1 MGIRIGL
8 RDVCIA
14 AVIGAGAASLLDAPP
29 VLSATLGV
37 LLVPLVAAAAG
48 GVLTSRPP
56 ARSAE
61 STPRGVCDCGH
72 PMSMHCHGD
81 CSGPCA
87 APDCRCAGLE
97 RAASTQ

>member
-1 MGIRIGL
+1 MAMRIGP

-37 LLVPLVAAAAG
+37 LLVPLVAVAAG
-48 GVLTSRPP
+48 GVLSSLPRGT
-56 ARSAE
+56 E

-72 PMSMHCHGD
+72 PMSMHCGGD

-87 APDCRCAGLE
+87 AADCRCAGLD
-97 RAASTQ
+97 RAAATQ

>member
-1 MGIRIGL
+1 MAIRIGP

-37 LLVPLVAAAAG
+37 LLVPLVAVAAG
-48 GVLTSRPP
+48 GVLSSLPI
-56 ARSAE
+56 ARGAE

-72 PMSMHCHGD
+72 PMSMHCHSD

-87 APDCRCAGLE
+87 AADCRCAGLD
-97 RAASTQ
+97 RAPSTQ